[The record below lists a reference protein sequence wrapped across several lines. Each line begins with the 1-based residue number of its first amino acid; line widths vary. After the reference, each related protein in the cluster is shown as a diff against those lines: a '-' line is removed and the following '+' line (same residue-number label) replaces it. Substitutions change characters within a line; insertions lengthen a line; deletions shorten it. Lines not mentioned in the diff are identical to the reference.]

1 MTAAKD
7 LPPSPAER
15 QEAVGKAFVVV
26 TRARKALPSGDGVS
40 EKTARNYRAKADRIL
55 LELQGTDMTVQQI
68 LARYAPVSR
77 SFYAMRAALVWHCK
91 QECQRLLSDQDVL
104 QRREGRS
111 AEWLKVVCQ

>member
-68 LARYAPVSR
+68 LATYTPI
-77 SFYAMRAALVWHCK
+77 
-91 QECQRLLSDQDVL
+91 
-104 QRREGRS
+104 
-111 AEWLKVVCQ
+111 